1 MRQSDRLAE
10 DAPEEPCG
18 LVLIADDRETICQ
31 PLGVM
36 VRGAGYGVRQLRP
49 GELGAALEEGGA
61 MAVITGISRWT
72 GGAAEALLLV
82 GGSGARASV
91 LLVSG
96 APASELELA
105 RRLGPPLGVDH
116 AEALAL
122 PLHARELR
130 GFLSRAAARRRGGGR
145 PRHGA

>member
-1 MRQSDRLAE
+1 MRQSDDPAE
-10 DAPEEPCG
+10 DAPGEARG

-31 PLGVM
+31 PLGMM
-36 VRGAGYGVRQLRP
+36 VRGSGHGFRQLAP
-49 GELGAALEEGGA
+49 GELGAALEEGGV
-61 MAVITGISRWT
+61 MAVITGISRWI

-116 AEALAL
+116 VEALAL
-122 PLHARELR
+122 PLHARDLR
-130 GFLSRAAARRRGGGR
+130 GFLSRAAARQHGGGR